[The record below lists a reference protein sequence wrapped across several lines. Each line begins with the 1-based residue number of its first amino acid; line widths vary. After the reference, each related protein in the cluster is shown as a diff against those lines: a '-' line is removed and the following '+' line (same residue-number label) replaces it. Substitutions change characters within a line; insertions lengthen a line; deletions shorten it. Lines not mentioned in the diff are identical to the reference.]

1 MDEDAAAEKKPEE
14 SKPEEKKKLSETVK
28 GGKWTWV
35 VDFEDF
41 GAPTSSIYSSYSHPS
56 QACLTAAPRKQRA
69 LAISLHTL
77 PSASVCWFSLIR
89 RSFSIWCGAP

>member
-1 MDEDAAAEKKPEE
+1 MAEKNEAVEAEKAPKKAAAPKAAAEKKPEE

-41 GAPTSSIYSSYSHPS
+41 GAPVIDLFFV
-56 QACLTAAPRKQRA
+56 LT
-69 LAISLHTL
+69 
-77 PSASVCWFSLIR
+77 R
-89 RSFSIWCGAP
+89 RRRV